1 MAMAPRSR
9 MGDRTTPVT
18 FHITWYIFWWHSI
31 AMDFQWTSMDNGP
44 WINHPPGGPFLSF
57 CKSQFFCEIRI
68 LSGTRVGSNYCPW
81 TNQSLKWS
89 RTFLNNWNWCTV
101 MMSYNITIHKHNK
114 KKQPS
119 FDKKHLQQPNPTNSH
134 PCGPYAGS
142 LGSCKKWII
151 CWLASGNSRKISS
164 WHVWFFNPPAEDAPC
179 FHMRNSEAWE
189 FCWGKHLK

>member
-1 MAMAPRSR
+1 
-9 MGDRTTPVT
+9 
-18 FHITWYIFWWHSI
+18 
-31 AMDFQWTSMDNGP
+31 MDFNGQ

-114 KKQPS
+114 KNNRVLTRNTCS
-119 FDKKHLQQPNPTNSH
+119 NPTQPILTLVAPMLAAWAPAKNGSYVGSPRETLGKSH
-134 PCGPYAGS
+134 RGTCDFSTPLPS
-142 LGSCKKWII
+142 E
-151 CWLASGNSRKISS
+151 
-164 WHVWFFNPPAEDAPC
+164 NPPC
-179 FHMRNSEAWE
+179 FHMKNSEAWE